1 MASWGVV
8 STVKATEEK
17 VLAFVAH
24 HLALGADQVWLYFD
38 DPAQPIPAL
47 LVDHPRVTVTPCD
60 EPHWIR
66 VGKPRPPQH
75 QNRQT
80 HNARYT
86 YRDKV
91 TSDWIVH
98 IDVDEFILTPRPV
111 ATILDDTPAETI
123 AMKLEPFE
131 AMHDPLLP
139 DDIYTAREF
148 RGALRHE
155 HWPRRRAALGPY
167 RKVIRDG
174 MLSHTVGK
182 VIYRTRVPGLLPR
195 LHAVMVNKEFV
206 KTPDWQPEMKLLHF
220 HAQDRA
226 DWLARLAFRM
236 TKGAYQ
242 FRPELQAFLA
252 ESPPEEIDRFYRRT
266 QILPTD
272 LRDELAAVGRV
283 VLADLGLRQK
293 VQALRDGHPDAGGMQ
308 AGHPA

>member
-1 MASWGVV
+1 MASWSLVA
-8 STVKATEEK
+8 TVKAPEEK
-17 VLAFVAH
+17 VLAFAAH
-24 HLALGADQVWLYFD
+24 HLSQGAEHLWLYFD
-38 DPAQPIPAL
+38 DPSQPISEPLAR
-47 LVDHPRVTVTPCD
+47 HPRVTVTLCD
-60 EPHWIR
+60 DAHWER
-66 VGKPRPPQH
+66 VGKKRPPQH

-80 HNARYT
+80 QNARYT
-86 YRDKV
+86 YRERV
-91 TSDWIVH
+91 ASDWIVH
-98 IDVDEFILTPRPV
+98 IDVDEFILAPRPI
-111 ATILDDTPAETI
+111 AEILDDTPAETI

-139 DDIYTAREF
+139 DDIYTSREF

-195 LHAVMVNKEFV
+195 LHAVMVDKEFI

-220 HAQDRA
+220 HSQDKA
-226 DWLARLAFRM
+226 AWLAALPFRM

-252 ESPPEEIDRFYRRT
+252 DASPEEIDRFYRRT

-272 LRDELAAVGRV
+272 HRDELVAVGRV
-283 VLADLGLRQK
+283 ILADLGLRAK
-293 VQALRDGHPDAGGMQ
+293 VQGLRDGTF
-308 AGHPA
+308 

>member
-1 MASWGVV
+1 MATWAVV
-8 STVKATEEK
+8 STMKAAEDK
-17 VLAFVAH
+17 VLAFAAH
-24 HLALGADQVWLYFD
+24 HLSLGADHLWLYFD
-38 DPAQPIPAL
+38 DPDQPIPAPL
-47 LVDHPRVTVTPCD
+47 AAHPRVTVTPCD
-60 EPHWIR
+60 ADHWAR
-66 VGKPRPPQH
+66 VGKKRPPQH

-80 HNARYT
+80 QNARLT
-86 YRDKV
+86 YRARV

-98 IDVDEFILTPRPV
+98 IDVDEFILTPRPI
-111 ATILDDTPAETI
+111 AAILDDTPLETI

-139 DDIYTAREF
+139 DDIYTSREF

-195 LHAVMVNKEFV
+195 LHAVMIDKVFV
-206 KTPDWQPEMKLLHF
+206 PTPEWHPEMRLLHF

-226 DWLARLAFRM
+226 DWIARIPFRM
-236 TKGAYQ
+236 TRGAYQ

-252 ESPPEEIDRFYRRT
+252 EAGPEEIDKFYRRT
-266 QILPTD
+266 QIMSVD
-272 LRDELAAVGRV
+272 LRDELQKVGRV
-283 VLADLGLRQK
+283 ILADLGLRQK
-293 VQALRDGHPDAGGMQ
+293 VEALRHGAL
-308 AGHPA
+308 

>member
-1 MASWGVV
+1 MASWSLVA
-8 STVKATEEK
+8 TVKAPEEK
-17 VLAFVAH
+17 VLAFAAH
-24 HLALGADQVWLYFD
+24 HLSLGADHLWLYFD
-38 DPAQPIPAL
+38 DPDQPIPQP
-47 LVDHPRVTVTPCD
+47 LVDHPRVTVTLCD
-60 EPHWIR
+60 TAHWTR

-80 HNARYT
+80 QNARFT
-86 YRDKV
+86 YREKV

-98 IDVDEFILTPRPV
+98 IDVDEFILTPRPI
-111 ATILDDTPAETI
+111 ATILDETPAETI

-139 DDIYTAREF
+139 DDIYTSREF

-206 KTPDWQPEMKLLHF
+206 KTPDWHPEMQLLHF
-220 HAQDRA
+220 HAQDKPA
-226 DWLARLAFRM
+226 WLAAVPFRM
-236 TKGAYQ
+236 TRGAYQ

-252 ESPPEEIDRFYRRT
+252 ESDPEEIDRFYRRT
-266 QILPTD
+266 QILSVD
-272 LRDELAAVGRV
+272 LRDELVKAGRV
-283 VLADLGLRQK
+283 ILADLGLRQK
-293 VQALRDGHPDAGGMQ
+293 VQALRDGRL
-308 AGHPA
+308 

>member
-1 MASWGVV
+1 MASWSLVA
-8 STVKATEEK
+8 TVKAPEDK
-17 VLAFVAH
+17 VLAFAAH
-24 HLALGADQVWLYFD
+24 HLSLGADHLWLYFD
-38 DPAQPIPAL
+38 DPDQPIPDPLAH
-47 LVDHPRVTVTPCD
+47 HPRVTVTLCD
-60 EPHWIR
+60 AAHWTR
-66 VGKPRPPQH
+66 VGKARPPQH

-80 HNARYT
+80 QNARFT
-86 YRDKV
+86 YREKV
-91 TSDWIVH
+91 SSDWIVH
-98 IDVDEFILTPRPV
+98 IDVDEFILTPRPI
-111 ATILDDTPAETI
+111 AAILDETPAETI

-139 DDIYTAREF
+139 DDIYTSREF

-206 KTPDWQPEMKLLHF
+206 KTPDWHPEMQLLHF
-220 HAQDRA
+220 HSQDKA
-226 DWLARLAFRM
+226 AWLAAVPFRM

-252 ESPPEEIDRFYRRT
+252 ESGPEDIDRFYRRT
-266 QILPTD
+266 QILSVD
-272 LRDELAAVGRV
+272 LRDALVKVGRV
-283 VLADLGLRQK
+283 ILADLGLRAK
-293 VQALRDGHPDAGGMQ
+293 VQDLRNGML
-308 AGHPA
+308 

>member
-1 MASWGVV
+1 MASWSLVA
-8 STVKATEEK
+8 TIKAPEEK
-17 VLAFVAH
+17 VLAFAAH
-24 HLALGADQVWLYFD
+24 HLSQGAEHLWLYFD
-38 DPAQPIPAL
+38 DPSQPISEPLAR
-47 LVDHPRVTVTPCD
+47 HPRVTVTLCD
-60 EPHWIR
+60 DAHWER
-66 VGKPRPPQH
+66 VGKKRPPQH

-80 HNARYT
+80 QNARYT
-86 YRDKV
+86 YRERV
-91 TSDWIVH
+91 ASDWIVH
-98 IDVDEFILTPRPV
+98 IDVDEFILAPRPI
-111 ATILDDTPAETI
+111 AEILDDTPAETI

-139 DDIYTAREF
+139 DDIYTSREF

-195 LHAVMVNKEFV
+195 LHAVMVDKEFV

-220 HAQDRA
+220 HSQDKA
-226 DWLARLAFRM
+226 AWLAALPFRM

-252 ESPPEEIDRFYRRT
+252 DASPEEIDRFYRRT

-272 LRDELAAVGRV
+272 LRDELVAVGRV
-283 VLADLGLRQK
+283 ILADLGLRAK
-293 VQALRDGHPDAGGMQ
+293 VQGLRDGTF
-308 AGHPA
+308 

>member
-1 MASWGVV
+1 MAGWGVV
-8 STVKATEEK
+8 STMKAPEDK
-17 VLAFVAH
+17 VLAFAAH
-24 HLALGADQVWLYFD
+24 HLSLGADHLWLFFD
-38 DPAQPIPAL
+38 DPSQPIPRPLA
-47 LVDHPRVTVTPCD
+47 DHPRVTVTLCD
-60 EPHWIR
+60 ENHWIR
-66 VGKPRPPQH
+66 TSRKRPPQH

-80 HNARYT
+80 QNARLT
-86 YRDKV
+86 YRELV

-98 IDVDEFILTPRPV
+98 IDVDEFLLPARPI
-111 ATILDDTPAETI
+111 AAILDDAPAETI

-139 DDIYTAREF
+139 DDIFTSREF

-182 VIYRTRVPGLLPR
+182 VIYRTRVAGLLPR
-195 LHAVMVNKEFV
+195 LHAVMVNREFV
-206 KTPDWQPEMKLLHF
+206 KTPDWQPEVKLLHF

-226 DWLARLAFRM
+226 DWLARLPFRM

-242 FRPELQAFLA
+242 FRPELQSFLA
-252 ESPPEEIDRFYRRT
+252 EAPPEEIDRFYRRT
-266 QILPTD
+266 QILPID

-283 VLADLGLRQK
+283 VLADLGLRGK
-293 VQALRDGHPDAGGMQ
+293 VQALRDGLL
-308 AGHPA
+308 

>member
-1 MASWGVV
+1 MASWGLVA
-8 STVKATEEK
+8 TVKAPEDK
-17 VLAFVAH
+17 VLAFAAH
-24 HLALGADQVWLYFD
+24 HLSLGADHLWLYFD
-38 DPAQPIPAL
+38 DPDQPIPQP
-47 LVDHPRVTVTPCD
+47 LVDHPRVTVTLCD
-60 EPHWIR
+60 AAHWAR

-86 YRDKV
+86 YREKV
-91 TSDWIVH
+91 STDWIVH

-111 ATILDDTPAETI
+111 AAILDETPAATI

-139 DDIYTAREF
+139 DDIYTSREF

-182 VIYRTRVPGLLPR
+182 VIYRTRIPGLLPR
-195 LHAVMVNKEFV
+195 LHAVMVDKEFV
-206 KTPDWQPEMKLLHF
+206 KTPDWHPELRLLHF
-220 HAQDRA
+220 HAQDKPA
-226 DWLARLAFRM
+226 WLAAVPFRM

-252 ESPPEEIDRFYRRT
+252 EATPDEVDHFYRRT
-266 QILPTD
+266 QILSLD
-272 LRDELAAVGRV
+272 LRDELSKVGRV
-283 VLADLGLRQK
+283 ILADLGLRAK
-293 VQALRDGHPDAGGMQ
+293 VQALRDGKL
-308 AGHPA
+308 